1 MHKSGGSDARFSFF
15 DLFAGVGGM
24 RLGLE
29 RAGFHA
35 VFANDIDQKAS
46 LTYNLNFPEPQMTTE
61 DIWKVDLDETPA
73 CGVVAGGFPCQPF
86 SVAGYR
92 RGFKDERQGNLF
104 FRILDVLDSKKP
116 EALFLENV
124 KNLQGHDGGRTFSVI
139 KATLEER
146 GYRIKYRIL
155 NALDYGLPQNRERIY
170 IAGFR
175 DMASFKAFD
184 FPKPVGGRPDF
195 RSLLEE
201 PDGKYYYNGKPLY
214 EHLKEY
220 DISFDTAY
228 QWRRVYLR
236 ENKKGVVPTLT
247 ANMGSGGHNV
257 PIIRDSRGIRKL
269 TPREC
274 FRLQGFP
281 DDFKLP
287 EISDAPLYHQAGN
300 SVPVPVVELCAVQ
313 LKKAM
318 EASSGE
324 LFKPVYRFEVPE
336 ANQQ

>member
-1 MHKSGGSDARFSFF
+1 MHKAGNAGRRFSFF

-29 RAGFHA
+29 KAGFKA
-35 VFANDIDQKAS
+35 VFANDIDRKAS
-46 LTYNLNFPEPQMTTE
+46 LTYQLNFPEPGITTD
-61 DIWKVDLDETPA
+61 DIWKVDLDKTPD

-92 RGFKDERQGNLF
+92 RGFEDERQGNLF
-104 FRILDVLDSKKP
+104 FRIMDVVDSKKP

-124 KNLQGHDGGRTFSVI
+124 KNLQGHDRGRTFAVI
-139 KATLEER
+139 KSTLEER
-146 GYRIKYRIL
+146 GYRIKFKIL

-170 IAGFR
+170 ITGFR
-175 DMASFKAFD
+175 DKGSFEAFE
-184 FPKPVGGRPDF
+184 FPKPIGGRPDF
-195 RSLLEE
+195 RSLLEDADE
-201 PDGKYYYNGKPLY
+201 KYYYNGKPLY

-220 DISFDTAY
+220 EISYDTAY

-257 PIIRDSRGIRKL
+257 PIIRDSNGVRKL

-281 DDFKLP
+281 DSFMLP

-300 SVPVPVVELCAVQ
+300 SVPIPVVELCAVE
-313 LKKAM
+313 LRRAM
-318 EASSGE
+318 EASNGE
-324 LFKPVYRFEVPE
+324 LFKSIYRLAPTEI
-336 ANQQ
+336 NR